1 MSDAARPHVR
11 PPNPADVEALARL
24 HREFAAYYL
33 ELAPGDFRMPDED
46 GLPAYIGSE
55 LDGGADTLE
64 LVAELDGEV
73 VGALWAR
80 VEPPHPDARYQVLPA
95 VGQTR
100 LHVDYVVTGEAH
112 RREGVGT
119 KLVAAAEDW
128 GRERGATVALTVTF
142 AASPLSIPFW
152 QERMGYRTRSVNLV
166 KPLA

>member
-1 MSDAARPHVR
+1 VSIELR
-11 PPNPADVEALARL
+11 PPSAGDVETLARL

-33 ELAPGDFRMPDED
+33 ELAPDEFRMPDEN
-46 GLPAYIGSE
+46 GLLDYLESE
-55 LDGGADTLE
+55 LDGGADALE
-64 LVAELDGEV
+64 LVAEIDGEV

-80 VEPPHPDARYQVLPA
+80 IEPPHPDARYQVLPT

-100 LHVDYVVTGEAH
+100 LHVDYLVTGEAH

-128 GRERGATVALTVTF
+128 GRERGATVATTVTF
-142 AASPLSIPFW
+142 AGSPLSIPFW

-166 KPLA
+166 KPLV